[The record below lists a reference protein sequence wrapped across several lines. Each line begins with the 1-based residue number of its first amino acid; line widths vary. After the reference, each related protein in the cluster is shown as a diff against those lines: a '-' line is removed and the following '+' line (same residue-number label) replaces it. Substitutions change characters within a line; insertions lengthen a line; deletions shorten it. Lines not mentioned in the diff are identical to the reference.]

1 MIKVLTID
9 DETVFREN
17 IAAFLEDNDYHV
29 IESDNGEDGL
39 ARFKQEAPD
48 IVLCDLKMP
57 RMDGFQV
64 LEAVARQSPET
75 PIIMISGTGAI
86 HDVIES
92 LRLGAWDYILKPIY
106 DMGALEHAV
115 NKALERARLIR
126 ENRQYREH
134 LEAEVKKRTQEI
146 LDRTNELQTAN
157 RQLNSEINERKAVE
171 NRLKNSLNSLEK
183 TIEGT
188 ISTISLI
195 VEMRDPYTGG
205 HQRHVA
211 QLSQAI
217 AREMDFSEE
226 QLKGIYYAGLI
237 HDIGKL
243 AVPIEI
249 LVKPGRI
256 SKIEYMM
263 IRTHP
268 QAGWEILKEIEFPW
282 PIAEIA
288 LQHHERLDGS
298 GYPNGLSGDDI
309 LMESRIVA
317 VADVIESMMF
327 HRPYR
332 ESLGLDVALEEI
344 SRNRGRL
351 YDAQAVDTCIKLFQE
366 KDFSFNMTESK
377 YQDEFF
383 SSFFGR
389 YNPNL
394 I

>member
-9 DETVFREN
+9 DENVFREN
-17 IAAFLEDNDYHV
+17 IAAFLEDKDYYV
-29 IESDNGEDGL
+29 IESDNGEEGL
-39 ARFKQEAPD
+39 KKFKQEAPD

-57 RMDGFQV
+57 KMDGFQV
-64 LEAVARQSPET
+64 LETVAREAPET

-86 HDVIES
+86 HDVIET

-106 DMGALEHAV
+106 DMGVLEHALSKV
-115 NKALERARLIR
+115 LERARLLR
-126 ENRQYREH
+126 ENRRYREH
-134 LEAEVKKRTQEI
+134 LEEEVKKRTQEI
-146 LDRTNELQTAN
+146 MERTNELQSAN
-157 RQLNSEINERKAVE
+157 KQLNAEITERKAVE
-171 NRLKNSLNSLEK
+171 KQLKNSLNSLEK

-188 ISTISLI
+188 INTISLI

-211 QLSQAI
+211 QLSQEI
-217 AREMDFSEE
+217 AREMGFTAE

-249 LVKPGRI
+249 LVKPGSI
-256 SKIEYMM
+256 SGIEHMM

-268 QAGWEILKEIEFPW
+268 QAGWEILKKIEFPW

-298 GYPNGLSGDDI
+298 GYPNGLAGDNI
-309 LMESRIVA
+309 LIESRIVA

-332 ESLGLDVALEEI
+332 ESLGLDVALAEI
-344 SRNRGRL
+344 SVKRDQL
-351 YDAQAVDTCIKLFQE
+351 YDPGVVDTCIKLFRE
-366 KDFSFNMTESK
+366 KNFDFDYKEPK
-377 YQDEFF
+377 YHEDFF
-383 SSFFGR
+383 ANF
-389 YNPNL
+389 
-394 I
+394 

>member
-9 DETVFREN
+9 DEDVFREN
-17 IAAFLEDNDYHV
+17 ISAFLEDNDYRV
-29 IESDNGEDGL
+29 IESNNGEDGL
-39 ARFKQEAPD
+39 AMFKKESPD

-64 LEAVARQSPET
+64 LESIVRRAPET

-86 HDVIES
+86 HDVIDS

-106 DMGALEHAV
+106 DMGALEHAL

-126 ENRQYREH
+126 ENRRYREH
-134 LEAEVKKRTQEI
+134 LEEEVKKRTQEI
-146 LDRTNELQTAN
+146 QERTNELKAAN
-157 RQLNSEINERKAVE
+157 QQLNSEINERKAAE
-171 NRLKNSLNSLEK
+171 NQLKNSLNSLEK
-183 TIEGT
+183 TIAGT

-211 QLSQAI
+211 QLSPAI
-217 AREMDFSEE
+217 AREIGFSDE

-249 LVKPGRI
+249 LVKPGPI
-256 SKIEYMM
+256 SQIENMM

-268 QAGWEILKEIEFPW
+268 QAGWEILREIEFPW

-298 GYPNGLSGDDI
+298 GYPNGHAGDDI
-309 LMESRIVA
+309 LIESRIVA
-317 VADVIESMMF
+317 VADVVESMMF

-332 ESLGLDVALEEI
+332 ESLGLEVAMEEI
-344 SRNRGRL
+344 FANRDRL
-351 YDAQAVDTCIKLFQE
+351 YDRRVVDTCIKLFRE
-366 KDFSFNMTESK
+366 KDFHFDSEDQEYDEKIFFN
-377 YQDEFF
+377 F
-383 SSFFGR
+383 SDR
-389 YNPNL
+389 
-394 I
+394 

>member
-17 IAAFLEDNDYHV
+17 IAAFLEDNEYHV

-39 ARFKQEAPD
+39 AKFKQETPD

-57 RMDGFQV
+57 RMDGFKV
-64 LEAVARQSPET
+64 LEVIAREAPET

-86 HDVIES
+86 HDVIET

-106 DMGALEHAV
+106 DMGVLEHALD
-115 NKALERARLIR
+115 KALERARLLR
-126 ENRQYREH
+126 ENRRHRQH
-134 LEAEVKKRTQEI
+134 LEAEVRKRTQEI
-146 LDRTNELQTAN
+146 MERTNELQSAN
-157 RQLNSEINERKAVE
+157 RKLNAEIKERKAVE
-171 NRLKNSLNSLEK
+171 NQLKNSLNSLEK

-217 AREMDFSEE
+217 AREMGFSAE
-226 QLKGIYYAGLI
+226 QLTGIYYAGLI

-249 LVKPGRI
+249 LVKPGAI
-256 SKIEYMM
+256 SKIEQMM
-263 IRTHP
+263 IGTHP

-298 GYPNGLSGDDI
+298 GYPNGLAGDDI

-317 VADVIESMMF
+317 VADVLESMMF

-332 ESLGLDVALEEI
+332 ESLGLDVALAEI
-344 SRNRGRL
+344 YAKRDRL
-351 YDAQAVDTCIKLFQE
+351 YDSVVVDTCIKLFRE
-366 KDFSFNMTESK
+366 KGFYFDYK
-377 YQDEFF
+377 IQQ
-383 SSFFGR
+383 SSGIDNF
-389 YNPNL
+389 L
-394 I
+394 DIS

>member
-9 DETVFREN
+9 DEDIFREN
-17 IAAFLEDNDYHV
+17 ISAFLEDNDYHV
-29 IESDNGEDGL
+29 IQSDNGEDGL
-39 ARFKQEAPD
+39 ERFKKTAPD

-57 RMDGFQV
+57 KMDGFQV
-64 LEAVARQSPET
+64 LEAIVRQAPET

-106 DMGALEHAV
+106 DMGALEHALG
-115 NKALERARLIR
+115 KALERSRLIR
-126 ENRQYREH
+126 ENRRHREH
-134 LEAEVKKRTQEI
+134 LEEEVKKRTQEI
-146 LDRTNELQTAN
+146 QERTNELQMAN
-157 RQLNSEINERKAVE
+157 RQLNSEINERKAAE
-171 NRLKNSLNSLEK
+171 SQLKNSLNSLEK
-183 TIEGT
+183 TIAGT

-217 AREMDFSEE
+217 AQEMGFSDE

-249 LVKPGRI
+249 LVKPGPI
-256 SKIEYMM
+256 SEIENMM

-298 GYPNGLSGDDI
+298 GYPHGLSGDDI
-309 LMESRIVA
+309 LPESRIVA
-317 VADVIESMMF
+317 VADVVESMMF

-332 ESLGLDVALEEI
+332 ASLGLEVAMEEI
-344 SRNRGRL
+344 SANRGQL
-351 YDAQAVDTCIKLFQE
+351 YDAGVVDTCIRLFRE
-366 KDFSFNMTESK
+366 KDFHFDSEEQTL
-377 YQDEFF
+377 DEIF
-383 SSFFGR
+383 SSFSDR
-389 YNPNL
+389 
-394 I
+394 